1 MSTRIGVAVMAVML
15 ALYIGLVAQRGVLL
29 LQSGEPI
36 GIAMGVALFAL
47 PVIAAWAL
55 GRELWFGVRAQQ
67 VGRRLEAE
75 GAVPTE
81 DIALRPSGRPQREG
95 ADALFPAYRA
105 AVEAAP
111 EDWRA
116 WYRLGLAYDGAG
128 DRRRAR
134 GAIRRAIALER
145 TDRAARAGRD

>member
-15 ALYIGLVAQRGVLL
+15 ALYILLVAQRWWVLVT
-29 LQSGEPI
+29 SGELVAVLI
-36 GIAMGVALFAL
+36 GVALTVI

-55 GRELWFGVRAQQ
+55 VRELLFGRAAARLGG
-67 VGRRLEAE
+67 VLEAE
-75 GAVPTE
+75 GGLPDEAVGV
-81 DIALRPSGRPQREG
+81 RPSGRVLRED
-95 ADALFPAYRA
+95 ADALFPKYRA

-116 WYRLGLAYDGAG
+116 WFRLGIAYDAAG

-134 GAIRRAIALER
+134 SAIREAIRFE
-145 TDRAARAGRD
+145 RAAR

>member
-1 MSTRIGVAVMAVML
+1 MSTRIGVAVMATML
-15 ALYIGLVAQRGVLL
+15 ALYIALVAQRGWLL
-29 LQSGEPI
+29 LTSGEPV
-36 GIAMGVALFAL
+36 GIAMGAALFAL
-47 PVIAAWAL
+47 PLIAAWAL
-55 GRELWFGVRAQQ
+55 GRELWFGLRAEQ
-67 VGRRLEAE
+67 VGRRLESE
-75 GAVPTE
+75 GGIPTE
-81 DIALRPSGRPQREG
+81 SVAVRPSGRPMRAD

-134 GAIRRAIALER
+134 GAVRRAIALER
-145 TDRAARAGRD
+145 SDRTGSR